1 MKKIKLIKSKKRHFF
16 EIFKCFLMPVLEK
29 AKIQFLIP
37 PFSFYTIY
45 LSLLIYPIR
54 NTPTECIFS
63 IAGSII
69 FLCCKNMSIN
79 FDISK
84 KVLNGVNIYM
94 YKPRFSETLF
104 CMFLFDK
111 GKVSDFFILLNL
123 GWQPWFMYKLMLK
136 FFRSIFNLIFRKI
149 NELANLIL

>member
-1 MKKIKLIKSKKRHFF
+1 MNWVLPTLGSPTSTTLNFKIWKKSNLLNQKKGISFRFSNV
-16 EIFKCFLMPVLEK
+16 FLMPVLEK

-79 FDISK
+79 FDISE

-104 CMFLFDK
+104 CMFLFDFFFDFVWLLYM
-111 GKVSDFFILLNL
+111 VSGF
-123 GWQPWFMYKLMLK
+123 G
-136 FFRSIFNLIFRKI
+136 
-149 NELANLIL
+149 